1 MERPSLVIHT
11 GKTSYC
17 IQLDHADS
25 WLGVSKR
32 DGSASYSGPGGNASG
47 GSVKNLCSERRGIH
61 QTLAG
66 SGASGSV
73 PISSRSGGSL
83 LARQKKWGMPSLA
96 LTYLLIQTNSCKD
109 NPPTANSGKGGNA
122 PGGSAE
128 GEHDLINVWSGQS
141 CFTSFPEL
149 G

>member
-1 MERPSLVIHT
+1 VERPSLVIHT

-17 IQLDHADS
+17 IQLDHADN

-47 GSVKNLCSERRGIH
+47 GSVKNLCSERRAIH
-61 QTLAG
+61 QTLAD
-66 SGASGSV
+66 SGVSSSV

-83 LARQKKWGMPSLA
+83 LARQKKWGMSSLA
-96 LTYLLIQTNSCKD
+96 LTYLPIQTNSCED
-109 NPPTANSGKGGNA
+109 NPSAAYSGKGGNA
-122 PGGSAE
+122 PGGGVE
-128 GEHDLINVWSGQS
+128 GDHALINAWSGQS
-141 CFTSFPEL
+141 CFTSFPGL